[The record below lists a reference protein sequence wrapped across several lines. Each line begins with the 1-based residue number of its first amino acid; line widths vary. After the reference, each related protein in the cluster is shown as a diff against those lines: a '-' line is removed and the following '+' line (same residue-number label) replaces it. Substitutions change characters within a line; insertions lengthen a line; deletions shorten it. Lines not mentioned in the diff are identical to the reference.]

1 MKNIQGRVIFF
12 VGVGKGFGV
21 RPGVRQPVLFP
32 LASLPTPDIDYHSA
46 DPNEPV

>member
-1 MKNIQGRVIFF
+1 MKNIQGGEIFLWGGWTKF
-12 VGVGKGFGV
+12 VG

-46 DPNEPV
+46 APNEPV